1 MITTKHG
8 FYILALCGLL
18 SACGAIPVSVQS
30 TKQTSRQS
38 STQEVAQEAAQ
49 DVANDLNSKASQG
62 TSSMPVIIIC
72 NTNNSPSAQCAGLPK
87 DGPMVRDIQKRYKE
101 GGQ

>member
-49 DVANDLNSKASQG
+49 DVANDLNSKSSQG

-72 NTNNSPSAQCAGLPK
+72 NMNSADNSRCAYPQK
-87 DGPMVRDIQKRYKE
+87 DGIIDDAKRRYKE
-101 GGQ
+101 AGQ